1 MSSTVDVDAIL
12 AENELLRTEVRA
24 LRGLIHGQ
32 TVAPGPLTPRVG
44 VPPPINTQIEPS
56 SASSS
61 SGGGLKGI
69 TASEIQAMKAIFD
82 VFDED
87 RDGLISVTDLA
98 KLCDGIVR
106 SAELR
111 ST

>member
-1 MSSTVDVDAIL
+1 MSSSVDVDAIL

-24 LRGLIHGQ
+24 LRGLVHGQ
-32 TVAPGPLTPRVG
+32 TVTPGPLTPRAG
-44 VPPPINTQIEPS
+44 VPPPPISAQIEPS
-56 SASSS
+56 TSSNSSS
-61 SGGGLKGI
+61 GGLKGI

-98 KLCDGIVR
+98 KLCD
-106 SAELR
+106 
-111 ST
+111 

>member
-1 MSSTVDVDAIL
+1 
-12 AENELLRTEVRA
+12 
-24 LRGLIHGQ
+24 
-32 TVAPGPLTPRVG
+32 VG

-111 ST
+111 SA